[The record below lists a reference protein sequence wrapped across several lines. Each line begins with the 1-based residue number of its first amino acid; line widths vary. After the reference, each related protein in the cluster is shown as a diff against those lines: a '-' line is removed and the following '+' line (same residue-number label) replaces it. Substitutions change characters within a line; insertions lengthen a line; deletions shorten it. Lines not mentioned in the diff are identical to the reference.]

1 MFCKTCI
8 WLMTCGVDKNAC
20 KWSKTHAY
28 LNIFKS
34 VPSFCTEASD
44 EENYIICLGFVKT
57 FIWHRANDSVD
68 KNGCEWRKKHEWVKS
83 TTQCVTVAGMYILN
97 VNTNEHYILYVW
109 YTVSILV
116 LTILGA
122 RHDFKL
128 TFPCF
133 NNDNS
138 HSDPNLWIM
147 IIPTSDPTA
156 SGCTGTYSAST
167 TLPALLAAKCDG
179 TTCTTLQTSVANLGM
194 FPPLSELVT

>member
-34 VPSFCTEASD
+34 VPSECTEASD
-44 EENYIICLGFVKT
+44 EENYIICLVFVKT
-57 FIWHRANDSVD
+57 FIWHRANDSLD

-83 TTQCVTVAGMYILN
+83 TTHCVTVAWMYILN
-97 VNTNEHYILYVW
+97 VNTNVHCIYVW
-109 YTVSILV
+109 YTVSLLV

-122 RHDFKL
+122 RHDFNFRL
-128 TFPCF
+128 FPV
-133 NNDNS
+133 
-138 HSDPNLWIM
+138 WIM